1 MSSIDILD
9 RIDIMDFYNVPRVCK
24 SCGGVM
30 VFKGV
35 GEYHC
40 EDCGEVAYDDYGKVR
55 LYIEEHRGAT
65 AAEIESAIGV
75 PQRTIRRLLK
85 EGRLEVAEG
94 SKTFLR
100 CEVCGKSIRS
110 GQYCPECEIKVHR
123 NLEEKQR
130 ELLHKS
136 KNAQGY
142 GGPQKGEEGQR
153 RFTRDSR

>member
-1 MSSIDILD
+1 MHRTYI
-9 RIDIMDFYNVPRVCK
+9 REKTGIMDHYNIPRVCG

-65 AAEIESAIGV
+65 AAQIESAVGV

-85 EGRLEVAEG
+85 EGRLEVAEN
-94 SKTFLR
+94 SKTFLS
-100 CEVCGKSIRS
+100 CEVCGKPIRS
-110 GQYCPECEIKVHR
+110 GQYCPECEINIHR
-123 NLEEKQR
+123 KMEQQQR
-130 ELLHKS
+130 EELQKS
-136 KNAQGY
+136 KHAQGY
-142 GGPQKGEEGQR
+142 GGPQKAEEGQR
-153 RFTRDSR
+153 RFRRGS

>member
-1 MSSIDILD
+1 MD
-9 RIDIMDFYNVPRVCK
+9 REEKIGLMNQYNIPRVCV

-40 EDCGEVAYDDYGKVR
+40 EDCGEIDYDDYGKVR

-65 AAEIESAIGV
+65 AAQIENAIGV
-75 PQRTIRRLLK
+75 SQRTIRKLLK
-85 EGRLEVAEG
+85 EGRLEVAEN

-110 GQYCPECEIKVHR
+110 GQYCPECEINVHR
-123 NLEEKQR
+123 KMEERQR
-130 ELLHKS
+130 QELQKS
-136 KNAQGY
+136 KSAQGY
-142 GGPQKGEEGQR
+142 SGPQKVEEGQKRFR
-153 RFTRDSR
+153 RNS